1 MYFRVPSVAKRFIS
15 HIFISLFL
23 GPAAACA
30 QEQVQLAA
38 FNVAAT
44 PKLGAPVAYAPVR
57 SIEDPL
63 SARGIV
69 LWTKGQKPVVL
80 CAVDWIGIGNGGHW
94 YWKETLAQAAG
105 TTPDRVA
112 VHTLHQ
118 HDGVHCDF
126 TAEELLAS
134 AGLAGKHF
142 DVGFARDVVQR
153 VGVAIRASMKEPRPV
168 THLGTGMAKV
178 DKVASNRRILG
189 ADGKVKLVRYSAC
202 RIQEAIDAPEG
213 LIDPYL
219 RTVSFWSGDTP
230 LAVLTYYATH
240 PQSYYGKGDVTAEF
254 VGLARAQ
261 REQEL
266 RGVALVHFNG
276 ASGNVAAGKYNDGSK
291 AMRPV
296 LTQRMANGMRA
307 SWEATRKV
315 PLRARDFDWRV
326 VRVALPVSAKLAPAK
341 LRAVLNDPA
350 AGTLKRFTAANDLAW
365 LANARGRR
373 TECSCL
379 LLGQTR
385 IVHMPGE
392 LFVEYQLEAQK
403 LLPQSFVC
411 LAAYGDYGPGY
422 ICTEVAYAQGGYEPG
437 VSLVAPSVEK
447 VLRSVLQDL
456 LR

>member
-1 MYFRVPSVAKRFIS
+1 MHLLLAA
-15 HIFISLFL
+15 LL
-23 GPAAACA
+23 LAPAAVSA
-30 QEQVQLAA
+30 QEHVLLAA
-38 FNVAAT
+38 FNVDAT
-44 PKLGAPVAYAPVR
+44 PKLGGPVAYAPAR

-63 SARGIV
+63 SARGVV
-69 LWTKGQKPVVL
+69 LWTSGQKPVVL
-80 CAVDWIGIGNGGHW
+80 CAVDWIGIGNASHW
-94 YWKETLAQAAG
+94 YWKESLAQAAG

-126 TAEELLAS
+126 TTEELLAS
-134 AGLAGKHF
+134 AGEAGKRF
-142 DVGFARDVVQR
+142 DVGFSRDVVRR
-153 VGVAIRASMKEPRPV
+153 VGTALRATMKTPRQV

-189 ADGKVKLVRYSAC
+189 PDGKVRLVRYSAC

-219 RTVSFWSGDTP
+219 RTVSFWDGDTM

-254 VGLARAQ
+254 VGLAREQ
-261 REQEL
+261 RAREL
-266 RGVALVHFNG
+266 PGVPLVHFNG

-291 AMRPV
+291 AMRPI
-296 LTQRMANGMRA
+296 LTQRMAAGMRD

-315 PLRARDFDWRV
+315 PLSAKDFDWRV
-326 VRVALPVSAKLAPAK
+326 VQVALPISEKLDRDK
-341 LRAVLNDPA
+341 LRATLMDPA
-350 AGTLKRFTAANDLAW
+350 ADGRKKLTAAGSLAW
-365 LANARGRR
+365 LANARSRQ

-379 LLGQTR
+379 LLGETR

-403 LLPQSFVC
+403 LRPQSFVC

-422 ICTEVAYAQGGYEPG
+422 ICTEVAYSQGGYEPG
-437 VSLVAPSVEK
+437 VSLVAPSVEGI
-447 VLRSVLQDL
+447 LRKVLQDL